1 MEGDKILKSDE
12 EGGSAYS
19 VTLKWRHLWTALI
32 VSFGQTPPPQRDVIY
47 GQQRQDLGRFSVKKI
62 AQK

>member
-19 VTLKWRHLWTALI
+19 VTLKWRH
-32 VSFGQTPPPQRDVIY
+32 IY
-47 GQQRQDLGRFSVKKI
+47 EVVYAKAKPLPSPSLRTYYVH
-62 AQK
+62 AP